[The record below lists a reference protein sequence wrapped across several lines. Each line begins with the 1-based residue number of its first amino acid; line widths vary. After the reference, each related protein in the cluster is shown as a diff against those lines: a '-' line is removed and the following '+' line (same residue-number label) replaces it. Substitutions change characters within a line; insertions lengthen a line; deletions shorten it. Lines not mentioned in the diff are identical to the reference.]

1 MSKQPSYKP
10 TDTVGEAFAGF
21 LDAMARFLFWA
32 GIVVTLISTAI
43 LFFQFQASVN
53 LSGGFNEAQAAANTA
68 LFGKI
73 MIAGVVSLFVGTTYM
88 FWGEEVLAAIQI
100 LGSALFFFGPPFLPG
115 AMGGA
120 QPTLAGQAA
129 LGAIQ
134 TGGLVFGL
142 FSICSLSVDLYL
154 KAKERIRQGARAD
167 QLKFGKGLKEEKEIN
182 NVFMGNCWQLPFCR
196 KFVREKCP
204 IFHSKRTCW
213 KEQVGCMC
221 EESVINN
228 AMEGRIIPKDAVAA
242 AKMIPI
248 NNKLTSAQKFE
259 RCKSCVIY
267 NEHQKQKYKLLL
279 PVTIALFVGAWLLI
293 RANLMYVVDNAIGN
307 LDKMMGKVTFNA
319 SGNVSESINQSSIPF
334 QEIALGCV
342 MLIVFAY
349 LLKVL
354 EFLIFK
360 AKL

>member
-10 TDTVGEAFAGF
+10 TDTVGEAFAGL
-21 LDAMARFLFWA
+21 LDVVARFLFWA
-32 GIVVTLISTAI
+32 GIVCTLISTAI
-43 LFFQFQASVN
+43 LFFQFQASIN
-53 LSGGFNEAQAAANTA
+53 LSGGFNEAQATANTA

-73 MIAGVVSLFVGTTYM
+73 MLAGVVSLFVGTTYM
-88 FWGEEVLAAIQI
+88 FWGEEILAAIQI
-100 LGSALFFFGPPFLPG
+100 LGSALLFFGTPFLPG

-120 QPTLAGQAA
+120 QPTPAGLAA

-142 FSICSLSVDLYL
+142 FAICSLAVDLYL
-154 KAKERIRQGARAD
+154 KAKERIRQGARSD

-204 IFHSKRTCW
+204 IYHSRRTCW

-221 EESVINN
+221 EESVIRD
-228 AMEGRIIPKDAVAA
+228 AMEGKVIPKDAVAA

-267 NEHQKQKYKLLL
+267 NEHQKQKYKLML
-279 PVTIALFVGAWLLI
+279 PVTMAVFVGAWLFIRSNLI
-293 RANLMYVVDNAIGN
+293 YLVDNAIHN
-307 LDKMMGKVTFNA
+307 LDRMMGKVTFNA
-319 SGNVSESINQSSIPF
+319 SGNVSDTIKQSSIPF
-334 QEIALGCV
+334 HEIALACI

-349 LLKVL
+349 VLKLL